1 MFDCRIMFFVSV
13 VVVLASTARS
23 EDTFLKSKLWSDN
36 FNVQGLTASDKELK
50 DHTVYCVTNDLTFV
64 ATTAG
69 ESALKVASGA
79 KVYLYIAEG
88 KTLTCTGA
96 NGADAKA
103 GANGSSPSYTVE
115 QRDDDGCGIAINMYD
130 FKSIPAGGA
139 GGSGATGGGAGI
151 LLPSDASL
159 AVFGPGTLKAT
170 GGAGGAASE
179 GGSGAEGRY
188 TMTCFWGAEN
198 ATLDAKKRRFSTN
211 ISDAGEQVYTG
222 DKKID
227 MYPHTFVSGQ
237 PASGGGGGGGAG
249 GGGAAIGSCGTSGTE
264 GSDGGASA
272 GFWDCTSPI
281 GVPRVSGAMTSGGTS
296 ADVVGKL
303 IVASETRL
311 DLTGGVGGVAAKT
324 AKFLDPKTYEVEY
337 SYTWANEDLETM
349 KIFLGMS
356 QAGGAGGAAGNG
368 AGYGRGGTGGAGGIG
383 GDSGT
388 IVESFNLNHQQ
399 IATDYLKPEPV
410 VGSIGATGTLGEK
423 ATEDEL
429 AADRKPYSTVIFD
442 ESNSAEY
449 YFAQKTEVKL
459 PADQELMILR
469 GWNVAKSAAKAFDSG
484 EGNMAFLPGDKE
496 CYTCG
501 SSVTPA
507 LSAYGDVTLA
517 KERLSVTIGGETSPI
532 NVWRGSDFYQKYLYD
547 MTKGEKPA
555 EEIMTFLRESGE
567 NGLSRWQSYVLGL
580 ELNQIFKQT
589 IAAQDKVVR
598 VGPISTP
605 ITNPGMDVKFKYF
618 GSDSISVPK
627 KDWKVVAEKSVDD
640 PILEVSATKQ
650 GFYSLSVDFSVTK

>member
-1 MFDCRIMFFVSV
+1 MFDYRILVCLSALV
-13 VVVLASTARS
+13 VVASTARS
-23 EDTFLKSKLWSDN
+23 EDAFLKSKLWSDN
-36 FNVQGLTASDKELK
+36 FKVQGLTASDKELK
-50 DHTVYCVTNDLTFV
+50 DHTVYCVTNDLTFT

-103 GANGSSPSYTVE
+103 GANGSSPSYTVQ

-130 FKSIPAGGA
+130 FKSIPTGGA

-159 AVFGPGTLKAT
+159 AVFGPGALKAT
-170 GGAGGAASE
+170 GGAGGAAVS
-179 GGSGAEGRY
+179 GGAGAD
-188 TMTCFWGAEN
+188 TLFAAAAFWGPNGAGTSVLTN
-198 ATLDAKKRRFSTN
+198 NFVSN
-211 ISDAGEQVYTG
+211 ISSATINCSGTKTD
-222 DKKID
+222 I
-227 MYPHTFVSGQ
+227 YPHEFASGQ

-249 GGGAAIGSCGTSGTE
+249 GGGAAIGSCGTGGTA
-264 GSDGGASA
+264 GSAGGASQML
-272 GFWDCTSPI
+272 WNNNLPT
-281 GVPRVSGAMTSGGTS
+281 GVPRVSGAATSDGS
-296 ADVVGKL
+296 EAEKVGRL
-303 IVASETRL
+303 YLSPETKVT
-311 DLTGGVGGVAAKT
+311 LTGGNGGAAGT
-324 AKFLDPKTYEVEY
+324 NAKGGDHKTYEMEY
-337 SYTWANEDLETM
+337 SYTWASSNLDTM
-349 KIFLGMS
+349 KFFLGMG
-356 QAGGAGGAAGNG
+356 QPGGAGGAGGNG
-368 AGYGRGGTGGAGGIG
+368 AGYGRGGAGGAGGVG

-388 IVESFNLNHQQ
+388 IVRNFADDHTQGE
-399 IATDYLKPEPV
+399 IATDYLKPEPA

-423 ATEDEL
+423 SAEDEL

-442 ESNSAEY
+442 ESTSSEY
-449 YFAQKTEVKL
+449 YFAQKTSVKL
-459 PADQELMILR
+459 PSDQERMILR

-547 MTKGEKPA
+547 MTKGEMPA
-555 EEIMTFLRESGE
+555 EEVMTFLRESGE
-567 NGLSRWQSYVLGL
+567 NGLPRWQSYVLGL
-580 ELNQIFKQT
+580 DLNQTFKQA
-589 IAAQDKVVR
+589 IVAQDKVVR

-627 KDWKVVAEKSVDD
+627 KDWKVVAEKSADD
-640 PILEVSATKQ
+640 PVLEVSATKQ
-650 GFYSLSVDFSVTK
+650 GFYSLSVGFSVTK